1 MFMGSPFFDAEM
13 IAYFKKPV
21 EPKMNFKKTTI
32 RKMAWLIGGIFA
44 LLISA
49 VPAAYAK
56 MEDVQVLE
64 RKPDESNPKY
74 EIVKVEG
81 GLIFRAPKDMTFV
94 KQDGVIAPISTEEYC
109 LRKFD
114 GVEQQIAA
122 LSKRISALERKART
136 APDKKNQESL

>member
-1 MFMGSPFFDAEM
+1 M
-13 IAYFKKPV
+13 ITHFKNPV
-21 EPKMNFKKTTI
+21 EFKMNFKRAAI
-32 RKMAWLIGGIFA
+32 PGMILLMGGILA
-44 LLISA
+44 LLIPA

-74 EIVKVEG
+74 EIVKLEG

-122 LSKRISALERKART
+122 LSKRVSILEKSART

>member
-1 MFMGSPFFDAEM
+1 MGSPFFSCEI
-13 IAYFKKPV
+13 IAHFKKPV
-21 EPKMNFKKTTI
+21 ELKMNFKKVTI
-32 RKMAWLIGGIFA
+32 RKITCLIGGILV
-44 LLISA
+44 LLIPA

-64 RKPDESNPKY
+64 RKPDESNSKY

-114 GVEQQIAA
+114 GVEQQITA
-122 LSKRISALERKART
+122 LSKRISILERNART
-136 APDKKNQESL
+136 GLDKKNQESL